1 MLMMPE
7 KLEERLALLENEV
20 ARLKSKV
27 ESNSSPAPW
36 WEKITGTFADNSA
49 YDEAMKLGREYRNSS
64 GSNSVE
70 KFDIILILNKL

>member
-1 MLMMPE
+1 MPE
-7 KLEERLALLENEV
+7 KLEERLALLENEL

-49 YDEAMKLGREYRNSS
+49 YDEAMQLGREYRKSLSS
-64 GSNSVE
+64 SSVE
-70 KFDIILILNKL
+70 ESND